1 MLSTEPSTL
10 LHVAVAVI
18 QDHRGRVLLSQRPE
32 HVHQGGLWEFPGGKI
47 ESGETLSQALKRELR
62 EELNIEVTTH
72 KPLIRITHH
81 YSDKSVVLDVHRV
94 TGFNGTPEGLEGQP
108 LSWVSVAK
116 IGDYPLPAADR
127 PIVTALKLPP
137 TYLITGADPTSPELF
152 IQRLEKA
159 LQRGERLIQ
168 LRATDLAELEYR
180 QLASTALERCREW
193 GAQLLLNAE
202 PEWADEL
209 GADGVHLNGR
219 RLSSFQ
225 KRPLTKSLLVSA
237 SCHNSEELNKAEML
251 GLDFVVLSPVLPTSS
266 HPDAKPLGWE
276 KFRELVES
284 CSLPVYA
291 LGGMSRDRA
300 TEAVANGGQ
309 GVAAIRGL
317 WSEY

>member
-1 MLSTEPSTL
+1 MSPI
-10 LHVAVAVI
+10 HVAVAVI
-18 QDHRGRVLLSQRPE
+18 QDDRGRVLLSQRPE
-32 HVHQGGLWEFPGGKI
+32 HVHQGGLWEFPGGKV

-62 EELNIEVTTH
+62 EELNIEVTNH
-72 KPLIRITHH
+72 QPLIRVTHH

-108 LSWVSVAK
+108 LSWTTVEG
-116 IGDYPLPAADR
+116 IRDYPLPAADR

-137 TYLITGADPTSPELF
+137 TYLITGDDPSTPELF
-152 IQRLEKA
+152 LQRLEKA

-168 LRATDLAELEYR
+168 LRVSDLAELEYR
-180 QLASTALERCREW
+180 QLASAALERCRER
-193 GAQLLLNAE
+193 GAQLLLNAD
-202 PEWADEL
+202 PAWVNQL
-209 GADGVHLNGR
+209 GADGLHLNGS

-225 KRPLTKSLLVSA
+225 KRPLTESLLVSA
-237 SCHNSEELNKAEML
+237 SCHNQEELNKAEML
-251 GLDFVVLSPVLPTSS
+251 GLDFVLLSPVLPTSS

-276 KFRELVES
+276 RFRELVEG

-291 LGGMSRDRA
+291 LGGMSRDMV
-300 TEAVANGGQ
+300 TQAVANGGQ